1 MMLIGIGA
9 GLGAWLRWQITSF
22 WKKRGINWPVATL
35 LINLAGTLLLGYLIH
50 HLATERNDFWTT
62 GFLGGLTTFST
73 FNVEV
78 ISLLDEHRW
87 GAAILYLALSYGGGL
102 LLAAL
107 GMLI

>member
-50 HLATERNDFWTT
+50 
-62 GFLGGLTTFST
+62 
-73 FNVEV
+73 
-78 ISLLDEHRW
+78 
-87 GAAILYLALSYGGGL
+87 
-102 LLAAL
+102 
-107 GMLI
+107 